1 MWYAYTHTHTHTHKY
16 YSAIKKKE
24 NFPFVA
30 AWMDLDSTMLNEMS
44 VRERQIYD
52 ITYMWNLK
60 LQQTSEYKKKE
71 ADSQMNKLV
80 VTRKGNIRVGSGRHK
95 QNKFL
100 ICNHQVIKWENF
112 FNRVLLRSETS
123 YFLPSFLVTVLCDYC
138 NNRSNNIIKQWVQE

>member
-1 MWYAYTHTHTHTHKY
+1 
-16 YSAIKKKE
+16 
-24 NFPFVA
+24 
-30 AWMDLDSTMLNEMS
+30 MDLDSPMLNEMS

-60 LQQTSEYKKKE
+60 LQQTSEYNKKE

-100 ICNHQVIKWENF
+100 LCNHQVIKWENF
-112 FNRVLLRSETS
+112 F
-123 YFLPSFLVTVLCDYC
+123 
-138 NNRSNNIIKQWVQE
+138 

>member
-1 MWYAYTHTHTHTHKY
+1 MFIVALFIITKTQKQPKCSPTDEWMKKMWYAYTHTHTHTHKY

-60 LQQTSEYKKKE
+60 LQQTSEYKKK
-71 ADSQMNKLV
+71 
-80 VTRKGNIRVGSGRHK
+80 K
-95 QNKFL
+95 QT
-100 ICNHQVIKWENF
+100 H
-112 FNRVLLRSETS
+112 R
-123 YFLPSFLVTVLCDYC
+123 
-138 NNRSNNIIKQWVQE
+138 